1 MAISDYIPF
10 LGKKPN
16 NPPSRSPF
24 PNKDEKDYR
33 FIEQLQN
40 FKISELTDYDSYL
53 TASTERIWCSYR
65 ACDIAANTV
74 LQTQFALVNTKGEE
88 VDNREFQELL
98 DKPNAFD
105 TFEELLY
112 LTAFHLKLTG
122 NAYWFKDE
130 IDTFGRPRALYPL
143 LPQYIHIQADEKE
156 KVKEYEYRVNGSS
169 IFMKPEEVIHFKNP
183 HPNNTIFGIGDI
195 EPSTPLF
202 NRFINND
209 KYSESFFK
217 NGAFPS
223 GVLVREEYD
232 GDETDWERMKNKWT
246 NQYTGTGSQGKTA
259 WLNGKWSYIQ
269 LGLSN
274 KDLQT
279 IEQSELNTE
288 QIFLA
293 HGVPLSVAGIKEASN
308 YATARQ
314 EYINF
319 RRHTVL
325 PMVKM
330 IFSRINHQSGFVKA
344 YNKNWKLSYKLSG
357 LIDVE
362 QASKDYELLIK
373 YGAMTLNE
381 YREACGL
388 DKSMDENHDRYYTES
403 TRVPLEIAGAESI
416 LVSER
421 FRLPSEQELD
431 DELQPNEIQLPDDPE
446 LNENESTDAEQE
458 EAKGHHPNAVFENI
472 DNVIVIDISKDA
484 YDGYPKSAV
493 ENSKKSYAHRL
504 AHNKRTGTKQL
515 WSICNKIKKNEKL
528 SFRDISYISKMSR
541 LQYAKNL
548 DYEKS
553 NQSVQLDA
561 IGGISMI
568 KWAQDKYNKITNGSI
583 DWNEK
588 AKEDAPNYIKS
599 DDEKRTCKSCMYSE
613 GKTCK
618 LYSFKYDEKYHCDD
632 YKK

>member
-10 LGKKPN
+10 LGKKPIN
-16 NPPSRSPF
+16 TSSRSPF
-24 PNKDEKDYR
+24 PNKDDKDYR

-74 LQTQFALVNTKGEE
+74 LQTQYTLVNSKGEE
-88 VDNREFQELL
+88 VENKEFAQLL
-98 DKPNAFD
+98 EKPNGFD

-156 KVKEYEYRVNGSS
+156 KVKEYEYRVNGKS

-330 IFSRINHQSGFVKA
+330 IFSRMNHESGFVKA
-344 YNKNWKLSYKLSG
+344 YNKGWKLSYKLSG

-388 DKSMDENHDRYYTES
+388 DKSIDENHDKYYTES

-421 FRLPSEQELD
+421 FRLPSDQELD
-431 DELQPNEIQLPDDPE
+431 NELQDNEIQLPDDPE
-446 LNENESTDAEQE
+446 LNEGNEE
-458 EAKGHHPNAVFENI
+458 EEKGFGGDPDSVYFENKSVVII
-472 DNVIVIDISKDA
+472 DPSKEIYKGYEKTAKKNAKRAIAYKKAGFTGGTLKMWAISRRIA
-484 YDGYPKSAV
+484 DGKELSLEQVKFIA
-493 ENSKKSYAHRL
+493 SKVALIKEKTKSYEDSKFAVHL
-504 AHNKRTGTKQL
+504 DALGGTTGIV
-515 WSICNKIKKNEKL
+515 W
-528 SFRDISYISKMSR
+528 
-541 LQYAKNL
+541 AKNL
-548 DYEKS
+548 IDE
-553 NQSVQLDA
+553 
-561 IGGISMI
+561 
-568 KWAQDKYNKITNGSI
+568 ITKKSI
-583 DWNEK
+583 DWNKLKEK
-588 AKEDAPNYIKS
+588 EFYEEIEIDN
-599 DDEKRTCKSCMYSE
+599 DDLE
-613 GKTCK
+613 
-618 LYSFKYDEKYHCDD
+618 
-632 YKK
+632 